1 MNYKKALK
9 LMENGKSPGENNINS
24 EYGPE
29 EFTLR
34 LLQFLNSIYIKFAFQ
49 MNGEMP
55 L

>member
-1 MNYKKALK
+1 
-9 LMENGKSPGENNINS
+9 MENCKSPGENNINS
-24 EYGPE
+24 ESYKYGPE

-34 LLQFLNSIYIKFAFQ
+34 LLQFLNNMYIKIAFQ